1 MKRLEVGAA
10 WLVVVVVV
18 VVMGGWVGGRQKKKP
33 PTQNE
38 AFSIANGKVDDNMTI
53 VL

>member
-1 MKRLEVGAA
+1 MVG
-10 WLVVVVVV
+10 
-18 VVMGGWVGGRQKKKP
+18 GGGGGGGDGWVGGRQKKKP

>member
-1 MKRLEVGAA
+1 MVG
-10 WLVVVVVV
+10 
-18 VVMGGWVGGRQKKKP
+18 GGGGGGDGWVGGRQKKKP